1 LAQLLDAAA
10 FAFLIMTAEDE
21 RADGKLNARLN
32 VVHEIGL
39 FQGRRGFNRAII
51 LLEEGCEEFS
61 NIHGLGHI
69 PFSSVSAMASR
80 RSGAFWNARSWCPRS
95 PMKKRPGK
103 STRNCGIIV
112 D

>member
-1 LAQLLDAAA
+1 
-10 FAFLIMTAEDE
+10 MTAEDE

-61 NIHGLGHI
+61 NVHA
-69 PFSSVSAMASR
+69 SVTSHSLAYQRLLRAY
-80 RSGAFWNARSWCPRS
+80 
-95 PMKKRPGK
+95 KVRPAP
-103 STRNCGIIV
+103 
-112 D
+112 